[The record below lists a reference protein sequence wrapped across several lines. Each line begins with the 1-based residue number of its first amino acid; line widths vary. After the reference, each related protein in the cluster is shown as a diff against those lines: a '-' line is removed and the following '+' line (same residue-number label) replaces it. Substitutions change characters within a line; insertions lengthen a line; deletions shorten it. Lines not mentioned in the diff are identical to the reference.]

1 MRTEL
6 KLFRVKQK
14 LSQAEMAEKIGC
26 SRATY
31 QSIENGKR
39 VGRRMFWKLLQAS
52 FNLSDLEIESL
63 QANEK

>member
-6 KLFRVKQK
+6 KLFRVKQN
-14 LSQAEMAEKIGC
+14 LSQAAMADKIGC

-31 QSIENGKR
+31 QAIELGKR
-39 VGRRMFWKLLQAS
+39 EGRRMFWKLLQAA
-52 FNLSDLEIESL
+52 FKLSDLEIESL